1 MVYGTAFWDS
11 QLCLYNRSLVCL
23 WKQYVVVEE
32 EVSVFGTAIFGII
45 TWNQNQWS
53 RAAILVS
60 LPVIGPMLLDL
71 TLSSLQKLVSLQW
84 RSITSFPL
92 LCPPPSSVHPSIHIL
107 TLFLWSSLLSVLSS
121 YSTAYYFKPS
131 DLTSITTFIALP
143 ASNQKYWP
151 FHLMICE
158 ATYTILSDTVY

>member
-1 MVYGTAFWDS
+1 MSLKTICGSWG
-11 QLCLYNRSLVCL
+11 RSECL
-23 WKQYVVVEE
+23 WNCHIWNHNLEPKSVKQSCNIGFTSCDWSYVAW
-32 EVSVFGTAIFGII
+32 SHTVFTAKVGF
-45 TWNQNQWS
+45 TAVKVNHQ
-53 RAAILVS
+53 
-60 LPVIGPMLLDL
+60 
-71 TLSSLQKLVSLQW
+71 LS
-84 RSITSFPL
+84 TPL
-92 LCPPPSSVHPSIHIL
+92 PPPSSVHPSIHIL